1 MIYAGSNTHILHRAV
16 RIGVRVYVSW
26 AVCSLTET
34 PLRRA
39 IRCGSSNGEI
49 GTRIYLRHLTTLA
62 SPVLDAILYD
72 TKAVDPD
79 VLVSQSGGERN
90 RILEGLRNFLPG
102 DVLLVRGQSCLL
114 SLGNFTLTPTM
125 T

>member
-79 VLVSQSGGERN
+79 VLVSQSESERDCVM
-90 RILEGLRNFLPG
+90 EGLGKFLPWNA
-102 DVLLVRGQSCLL
+102 LLMCG
-114 SLGNFTLTPTM
+114 
-125 T
+125 